1 MVRLVSALAAVICLT
16 SAAHAQ
22 DSGKVALGKSL
33 AEANCSQCH
42 NIEPGG
48 AFKLFPPSFTAIA
61 IYMDPDIIRMRILNP
76 GHSVLMPEFHEYM
89 MKANLDALVAYI
101 RSLENS

>member
-1 MVRLVSALAAVICLT
+1 MTKLLTAMVAAVGLV

-22 DSGKVALGKSL
+22 EGGDAALGKTL

-42 NIEPGG
+42 NIAPGG
-48 AFKLFPPSFTAIA
+48 AFKLYPPSFTAIA

-76 GHSVLMPEFHEYM
+76 GHSVLMPEFHTYM
-89 MKANLDALVAYI
+89 MKSNLDALVAFI
-101 RSLENS
+101 QSLEEM